1 MIPRAV
7 ITAWRAKAP
16 WSTDEQVEQDLAI
29 CRALVDIFSWDG
41 LASQLAFRGGT
52 ALHKLFLTPASRYS
66 EDIDLVQVEAGP
78 IGPVMT
84 VLRARLDPWLG
95 KPGWK
100 QSAGRVTFYYRFD
113 SEIPPITRMRLKVE
127 ICTREHFSVLG
138 LVPRDLVVENSWF
151 SGTASIATYRLEELL
166 ATKLRAL
173 YQRKRGR
180 DLFDLALA
188 LEREPEL
195 NLEAIAEGFRCYLG
209 NEGLKVTR
217 TEFERNLDEK
227 LADPR
232 FGRDVEALLST
243 EGLAES
249 FDVADA
255 ARAVREALLAR
266 I

>member
-1 MIPRAV
+1 
-7 ITAWRAKAP
+7 
-16 WSTDEQVEQDLAI
+16 
-29 CRALVDIFSWDG
+29 
-41 LASQLAFRGGT
+41 
-52 ALHKLFLTPASRYS
+52 
-66 EDIDLVQVEAGP
+66 
-78 IGPVMT
+78 
-84 VLRARLDPWLG
+84 LRHAR
-95 KPGWK
+95 
-100 QSAGRVTFYYRFD
+100 
-113 SEIPPITRMRLKVE
+113 
-127 ICTREHFSVLG
+127 
-138 LVPRDLVVENSWF
+138 F
-151 SGTASIATYRLEELL
+151 SGAASVVTYRLEELL

-188 LEREPEL
+188 LDREPEL

-217 TEFERNLDEK
+217 PEFERNLGEK

-232 FGRDVEALLST
+232 FGKDVEALLST

-255 ARAVREALLAR
+255 AHAVRDALLAR